1 MKTIKALIAEE
12 LKTRASMRSIE
23 RDERVEDIYYQY
35 PDLEK
40 IDSELISLRGS
51 RMLTIFEKKEGQAD
65 IIEFR
70 EKELLKEREE
80 FISKYNIDPEFD
92 EEKPICTKCMDTGF
106 YVKNNG
112 MSAVCT
118 SCMSSQIKECYDK
131 SGLADFSSYDP
142 KNYDRNYFGD
152 KTGRN
157 KRIKAML
164 SLFESECEDT
174 PLRVYYDVSGSG
186 KTFLSVIVT
195 KYAINEGKSA
205 CFLKAEELLDCTDE
219 KKEYLKKCDF
229 VIIDDYSAD
238 VTRKWQIASNLNNI
252 LDARIASKRPTVL
265 VSSSPLEQ
273 LSLDSDLRIAQK
285 IQRASSI

>member
-12 LKTRASMRSIE
+12 LKARASMRSIE
-23 RDERVEDIYYQY
+23 RDKRIEDTYYQY

-80 FISKYNIDPEFD
+80 FISKHNIDPEFD
-92 EEKPICTKCMDTGF
+92 EEKPICSKCMDTGF
-106 YVKNNG
+106 FVKNNG
-112 MSAVCT
+112 MSVVCT
-118 SCMSSQIKECYDK
+118 FCMSSQLNECYEK
-131 SGLADFSSYDP
+131 SGLAEYSTYDP
-142 KNYDRNYFGD
+142 KYYDKNYFED
-152 KTGRN
+152 KIGRN
-157 KRIKAML
+157 KRMKAMI

-174 PLRVYYDVSGSG
+174 PLRVYSDNSGSG
-186 KTFLSVIVT
+186 KTFLSVVVT

-205 CFLKAEELLDCTDE
+205 CFLKAEDLLDCTDE

-229 VIIDDYSAD
+229 VIVDDYASD
-238 VTRKWQIASNLNNI
+238 VTRNWQIASNLNYI
-252 LDARIASKRPTVL
+252 LDVRIASKRPTVL
-265 VSSSPLEQ
+265 VSSSPFAELCN
-273 LSLDSDLRIAQK
+273 SDLRITQK
-285 IQRASSI
+285 LKRASTI